1 MSLSIFWQ
9 IFYFSWFASEIYIAI
24 ATRTRRGTGNVRD
37 RGTMLLLWVVIFTA
51 IFCGSWI
58 GEAQGPNLPPG
69 PIVFGAPWMK
79 FASLLVLI
87 FGLGLRWIA
96 VLSLGKS
103 FSSNVA
109 IHAKQR
115 VHKTGLYRWMR
126 HPSYTGLLLC
136 ILAIGL
142 HTRNWISLLVIFIA
156 PAAALLYRIHVE
168 EIALREHFGQ
178 EYIDYSRQTSRL
190 IPGIY

>member
-1 MSLSIFWQ
+1 MSLSILWK
-9 IFYFSWFASEIYIAI
+9 IFYYAWFASEIYIAI

-37 RGTMLLLWVVIFTA
+37 RGTMLLLWVVIFSA
-51 IFCGSWI
+51 IFGGIWI
-58 GEAQGPNLPPG
+58 GEAQGANLPPG
-69 PIVFGAPWMK
+69 PILFGAPWMK

-87 FGLGLRWIA
+87 FGLALRWTA

-109 IHAKQR
+109 IHATQR

-136 ILAIGL
+136 ILAVGL
-142 HTRNWISLLVIFIA
+142 HQRNWISLLVITI
-156 PAAALLYRIHVE
+156 PPTAALLYRIHVE